1 MNQKET
7 ITNDK
12 ISSRSIYQH
21 EDAALKTA
29 AQFFAD
35 ELLPYF
41 GIKGKVIS
49 SAPTESIVLNLQ
61 KLYEDINLIM
71 EDGTWKH
78 FEFQST
84 DEGIPGLKRF
94 RSYES
99 ITSYQHNVSVTTYVL
114 YSGNIKNPVTEFTEG
129 INTYRII
136 PIIMQD
142 YNADELIQTLNDKIT
157 KKQKITKS
165 DLVSLTLVSLMTGTL
180 SQQEQI
186 KEAFSIT
193 QNTKDVSSDD
203 LRKID
208 AMIYIMADKF
218 LDKDEFKSIKEWIS
232 MTKLGQWIYDEAAN
246 DQKLQIAKNLIGC
259 LSDEVIAEK
268 TGLSLETVLKI
279 KAETSQN
286 A

>member
-1 MNQKET
+1 
-7 ITNDK
+7 
-12 ISSRSIYQH
+12 
-21 EDAALKTA
+21 
-29 AQFFAD
+29 
-35 ELLPYF
+35 
-41 GIKGKVIS
+41 
-49 SAPTESIVLNLQ
+49 
-61 KLYEDINLIM
+61 M

-129 INTYRII
+129 INTYRVI
-136 PIIMQD
+136 PIIMQN

-165 DLVSLTLVSLMTGTL
+165 DLVSLTLVSLMDGTL
-180 SQQEQI
+180 SQQERI

-193 QNTKDVSSDD
+193 QNTKDITSEDF
-203 LRKID
+203 RKID